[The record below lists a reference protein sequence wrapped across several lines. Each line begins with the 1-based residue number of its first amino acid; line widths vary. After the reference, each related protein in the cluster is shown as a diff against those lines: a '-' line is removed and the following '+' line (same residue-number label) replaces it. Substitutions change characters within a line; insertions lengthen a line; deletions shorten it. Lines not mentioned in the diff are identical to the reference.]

1 MESPFAERGEVTL
14 PPTLF
19 LVVSQSGELITHCH
33 NIVELFRL
41 REVKQSHDAKV
52 FRYLPTNKQ
61 FDLFATWDKENLKW
75 VLGPNQGIGF
85 EQVSYQQFQAAHNML
100 LKLKELKL

>member
-1 MESPFAERGEVTL
+1 MTL

-19 LVVSQSGELITHCH
+19 LVVSHSGELITHCH

-41 REVKQSHDAKV
+41 REIKQSHDATV

-75 VLGPNQGIGF
+75 VLGPNKESGHSSAKDGSIGF